1 MDQGAAQGGIASSP
15 GGDNN
20 LDLIMTEYQPKA
32 QCNGPGTFPLDKRT
46 ACGRIIE
53 RMTVSQRPTVFGP
66 MGDPATEA
74 ITPHQIRTR
83 EALQIFYLVFV
94 FA

>member
-1 MDQGAAQGGIASSP
+1 MST

-32 QCNGPGTFPLDKRT
+32 QCNGPGTFPLGKQT
-46 ACGRIIE
+46 ACAQIIE

-66 MGDPATEA
+66 RGDPATEA
-74 ITPHQIRTR
+74 VLPQEIRTR
-83 EALQIFYLVFV
+83 EALQILYLVFV
-94 FA
+94 LS